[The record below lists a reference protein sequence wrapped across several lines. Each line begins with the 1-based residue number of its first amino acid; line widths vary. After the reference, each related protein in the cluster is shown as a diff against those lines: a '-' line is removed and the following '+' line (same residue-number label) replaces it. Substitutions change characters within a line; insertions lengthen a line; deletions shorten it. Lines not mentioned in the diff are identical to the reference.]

1 MVLLSSLVVLFAI
14 ASMVAI
20 APGAFADHH
29 MQTVTNAPGSST
41 PGCEDT
47 ADGCFIPSP
56 VTIPMGGTVTWENN
70 DTAAHT
76 ATGGSATE
84 GPSGVFDSS
93 LIMAGSSFS
102 HTFDAAGTFDYF
114 CMVHPWMAGTVIVED
129 AAAAAAD
136 AAAADAAA
144 AEAAAAEAAAAEA
157 AAADA
162 AAAAAA
168 AEAAAAE
175 AAAAEAAAAEAAA
188 DAAAA
193 DAAAADAAAE
203 AAAAEAAA
211 ADAAAAD
218 AAAADA
224 AAEAAAADAA
234 AADAAA
240 AEAAA
245 ADAAAAEAAAADA
258 AAAEAAAAKA
268 EYKVNNP
275 PIDFT
280 DTLSYSI
287 SSGSVLSIISNSD
300 DATLVVAID
309 TSDDGELS
317 INLDNDNITAFD
329 DGSYFV
335 LVNNEEVEFSQ
346 DGNDLTIPYEAGTE
360 KIEIVASAVVPE
372 FGTIAMIVLAVAI
385 VSIIVLTTKT
395 RTTLIPKL

>member
-1 MVLLSSLVVLFAI
+1 MNMVLLSSLVVLFAI

-20 APGAFADHH
+20 APGAFAMHH
-29 MQTVTNAPGSST
+29 EATVTNALGSST

-56 VTIPMGGTVTWENN
+56 VTINVGGIVTWENN

-114 CMVHPWMAGTVIVED
+114 CMVHPWMAGIVIVED
-129 AAAAAAD
+129 P
-136 AAAADAAA
+136 AA

-162 AAAAAA
+162 AA
-168 AEAAAAE
+168 E
-175 AAAAEAAAAEAAA
+175 
-188 DAAAA
+188 
-193 DAAAADAAAE
+193 
-203 AAAAEAAA
+203 
-211 ADAAAAD
+211 
-218 AAAADA
+218 
-224 AAEAAAADAA
+224 A

-245 ADAAAAEAAAADA
+245 ADAAAAEAAAA
-258 AAAEAAAAKA
+258 EAAVAKA
-268 EYKVNNP
+268 EYKANNP

-287 SSGSVLSIISNSD
+287 SSGSVSSIISNSD

-395 RTTLIPKL
+395 RATLIPKL